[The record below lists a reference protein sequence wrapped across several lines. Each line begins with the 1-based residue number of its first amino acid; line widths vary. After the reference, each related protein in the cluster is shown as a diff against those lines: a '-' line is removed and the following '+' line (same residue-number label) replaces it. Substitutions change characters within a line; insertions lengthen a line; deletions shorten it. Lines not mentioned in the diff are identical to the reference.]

1 MLTIYEKIINNFQ
14 KSYGVQKFTHDTEK
28 RYQSHVTPLK
38 HMLLNNIILRNFR
51 NYVDCE
57 VSFSKPVNLII
68 GGNAQGKT
76 SLLEAIY
83 FLCTAE
89 SHRATRDGELI
100 RHNEM
105 GFYLKGTLG
114 TNNNDMM
121 SLEATKRT
129 RGQFKLKKN
138 GVLQTKRSEW
148 IGQFNAVL
156 FSPESLVLVKGG
168 PAERRRFLDLL
179 ISQIDSIYLKNL
191 QEYRLVLRQRNELLK
206 QIRTTLVD
214 AAQLDAWDKLLI
226 AHGTAIIIKRLEIF
240 YQLKDYAMQN
250 HQKLTGGKE
259 SIALTY
265 CSSLVRSNMS
275 RHNAHSTT
283 DKDTGKLEEPE
294 IGYLQTKTE
303 TEIEKDFDAA
313 LNASRGADLQRGTT
327 LVGPHRDDFLIEL
340 ENASA
345 TPSPDPESENCLKV
359 AGAEETEI
367 DAEQS
372 ESQNPFPI
380 SEIGTFRE
388 GARAYGS
395 QGQQR
400 TIALA
405 LKLAELELIRAI
417 TGQDPIVLLD
427 DVTSELDYKRTE
439 YLLNVLQNLSA
450 QTFITATHAEPLVH
464 HLNQPNVLT
473 VENAQID
480 QASKVILNDE

>member
-1 MLTIYEKIINNFQ
+1 
-14 KSYGVQKFTHDTEK
+14 
-28 RYQSHVTPLK
+28 
-38 HMLLNNIILRNFR
+38 MLLNKIVLRNFR

-57 VSFSKPVNLII
+57 VSFSTPVNLII

-100 RHNEM
+100 RHNEA
-105 GFYLKGTLG
+105 GFYLKGMLG
-114 TNNNDMM
+114 NSRNDVM
-121 SLEATKRT
+121 SLEAMKRA

-138 GVLQTKRSEW
+138 GMLQTKRSEW

-179 ISQIDSIYLKNL
+179 ISQIDSTYLKNL
-191 QEYRLVLRQRNELLK
+191 QKYKLVLRQRNELLK

-214 AAQLDAWDKLLI
+214 AVQLDVWDKLLI

-240 YQLKDYAMQN
+240 HQLKAYAMQN
-250 HQKLTGGKE
+250 HQKLTGGQE
-259 SIALTY
+259 NLALTY
-265 CSSLVRSNMS
+265 CSALMRNNTSM
-275 RHNAHSTT
+275 HNTHNTE
-283 DKDTGKLEEPE
+283 DEDTENSIGESE
-294 IGYLQTKTE
+294 IGFLETKTE
-303 TEIEKDFDAA
+303 TEISKHFNAA

-340 ENASA
+340 ENAFGTS
-345 TPSPDPESENCLKV
+345 SLDSDSENRLE
-359 AGAEETEI
+359 AT
-367 DAEQS
+367 DAEK
-372 ESQNPFPI
+372 EEVDHKDSQIQDPLPK

-405 LKLAELELIRAI
+405 LKLAELELIRAV

-473 VENAQID
+473 VENAQINH
-480 QASKVILNDE
+480 APETNFK

>member
-1 MLTIYEKIINNFQ
+1 
-14 KSYGVQKFTHDTEK
+14 
-28 RYQSHVTPLK
+28 
-38 HMLLNNIILRNFR
+38 MLLNNIVLRNFR

-100 RHNEM
+100 RHNEA
-105 GFYLKGTLG
+105 GFYLRGTLG
-114 TNNNDMM
+114 NSSNDVM
-121 SLEATKRT
+121 SLEAMKRT

-179 ISQIDSIYLKNL
+179 ISQIDSTYLKNL
-191 QEYRLVLRQRNELLK
+191 QKYRLVLRQRNELLK
-206 QIRTTLVD
+206 QIRTTFVD
-214 AAQLDAWDKLLI
+214 AVQLDVWDKLLI
-226 AHGTAIIIKRLEIF
+226 AHGAAIIIKRLEIF
-240 YQLKDYAMQN
+240 HQLKAYAMQN
-250 HQKLTGGKE
+250 HQKLTGEDENTENLIEE
-259 SIALTY
+259 S
-265 CSSLVRSNMS
+265 
-275 RHNAHSTT
+275 
-283 DKDTGKLEEPE
+283 E
-294 IGYLQTKTE
+294 IGFLETKTE
-303 TEIEKDFDAA
+303 TEIAKDFDVA

-340 ENASA
+340 ENA
-345 TPSPDPESENCLKV
+345 E
-359 AGAEETEI
+359 
-367 DAEQS
+367 
-372 ESQNPFPI
+372 
-380 SEIGTFRE
+380 
-388 GARAYGS
+388 ARTYGS

-405 LKLAELELIRAI
+405 LKLAELELIRTV

-473 VENAQID
+473 VENAQINHTPETNF
-480 QASKVILNDE
+480 K

>member
-1 MLTIYEKIINNFQ
+1 
-14 KSYGVQKFTHDTEK
+14 
-28 RYQSHVTPLK
+28 
-38 HMLLNNIILRNFR
+38 MLLNNIVLRNFR

-100 RHNEM
+100 RHNET

-114 TNNNDMM
+114 NSSNDVM
-121 SLEATKRT
+121 SLEVMKRA

-148 IGQFNAVL
+148 IGQFNAVF

-168 PAERRRFLDLL
+168 PSERRRFLDLL
-179 ISQIDSIYLKNL
+179 ISQIDNTYLKNL
-191 QEYRLVLRQRNELLK
+191 QKYKVVLRQRNELLK
-206 QIRTTLVD
+206 QIRTTLAD
-214 AAQLDAWDKLLI
+214 AVQLDVWDKLLV
-226 AHGTAIIIKRLEIF
+226 APGTAIIIKRLEIF
-240 YQLKDYAMQN
+240 HELKVYAMQN

-259 SIALTY
+259 GLALTY
-265 CSSLVRSNMS
+265 CSASVRDNTSM
-275 RHNAHSTT
+275 HNTQNTEDEDAENPIDASE
-283 DKDTGKLEEPE
+283 TGFLE
-294 IGYLQTKTE
+294 TKTE
-303 TEIEKDFDAA
+303 TEIAEHFDAT
-313 LNASRGADLQRGTT
+313 LKASRGADLQRGTT

-340 ENASA
+340 ENAFGISRF
-345 TPSPDPESENCLKV
+345 DPESGNGSETTDTGK
-359 AGAEETEI
+359 EEVDHEKL
-367 DAEQS
+367 
-372 ESQNPFPI
+372 QNPFAE
-380 SEIGTFRE
+380 SEIGAFRE

-405 LKLAELELIRAI
+405 LKLAELELIRAV

-450 QTFITATHAEPLVH
+450 QTFITTTHAEPLVR
-464 HLNQPNVLT
+464 HLNQPNVLR
-473 VENAQID
+473 VENAQ
-480 QASKVILNDE
+480 VIALTT

>member
-1 MLTIYEKIINNFQ
+1 
-14 KSYGVQKFTHDTEK
+14 
-28 RYQSHVTPLK
+28 
-38 HMLLNNIILRNFR
+38 MLLNNIVLRNFR

-100 RHNEM
+100 RHNEA

-114 TNNNDMM
+114 NNNDDVM
-121 SLEATKRT
+121 SLEATKRA
-129 RGQFKLKKN
+129 RGQFKLKKD
-138 GVLQTKRSEW
+138 GVLQVKRSEW

-191 QEYRLVLRQRNELLK
+191 QKYRLVLRQRNELLK
-206 QIRTTLVD
+206 QIRTTLAD
-214 AAQLDAWDKLLI
+214 TSQLDVWDKLLI
-226 AHGTAIIIKRLEIF
+226 AHGTAIIIKRFEIF
-240 YQLKDYAMQN
+240 HQLKVYARQN
-250 HQKLTGGKE
+250 HQQLTGGKE

-265 CSSLVRSNMS
+265 CSASVRSNTS
-275 RHNAHSTT
+275 
-283 DKDTGKLEEPE
+283 DEDTENLADGSE
-294 IGYLQTKTE
+294 IGFFETKTE
-303 TEIEKDFDAA
+303 TEIETNFDAA

-345 TPSPDPESENCLKV
+345 IHSTDSESENGLEV
-359 AGAEETEI
+359 PDTEEVEI
-367 DAEQS
+367 DTEQS
-372 ESQNPFPI
+372 ESQNLLPR

-405 LKLAELELIRAI
+405 LKLAELELIRTV

-450 QTFITATHAEPLVH
+450 QTFITATHAEPLVR

-473 VENAQID
+473 VENAQIN
-480 QASKVILNDE
+480 QVSETNS

>member
-1 MLTIYEKIINNFQ
+1 
-14 KSYGVQKFTHDTEK
+14 
-28 RYQSHVTPLK
+28 
-38 HMLLNNIILRNFR
+38 MLLNNIVLRNFR
-51 NYVDCE
+51 NYIDCE

-100 RHNEM
+100 RHNET

-114 TNNNDMM
+114 NSSNDVM
-121 SLEATKRT
+121 SLEAMKRA
-129 RGQFKLKKN
+129 RGQFQLKKN

-168 PAERRRFLDLL
+168 PSERRRFLDLL
-179 ISQIDSIYLKNL
+179 ISQIDSTYLKNL

-206 QIRTTLVD
+206 QIRTTLAEAV
-214 AAQLDAWDKLLI
+214 QLDVWDKLLV

-240 YQLKDYAMQN
+240 HQLKVYAMQN

-259 SIALTY
+259 SLALTY
-265 CSSLVRSNMS
+265 CSALVRDNTSM
-275 RHNAHSTT
+275 HNTR
-283 DKDTGKLEEPE
+283 DEDTENPIDEPE
-294 IGYLQTKTE
+294 TGFLEAKTE
-303 TEIEKDFDAA
+303 TEIAEHFDAT

-340 ENASA
+340 ENAFRIS
-345 TPSPDPESENCLKV
+345 SFDPENENRSE
-359 AGAEETEI
+359 ATDAEKEEI
-367 DAEQS
+367 DPE
-372 ESQNPFPI
+372 ESQT
-380 SEIGTFRE
+380 ETFRE

-405 LKLAELELIRAI
+405 LKLAELELIRTV

-439 YLLNVLQNLSA
+439 YLLNVLQSLSA
-450 QTFITATHAEPLVH
+450 QTFITATHAEPLVR

-473 VENAQID
+473 VENAQINH
-480 QASKVILNDE
+480 ASDTKV

>member
-1 MLTIYEKIINNFQ
+1 
-14 KSYGVQKFTHDTEK
+14 
-28 RYQSHVTPLK
+28 
-38 HMLLNNIILRNFR
+38 MLLNNIVLRNFR

-100 RHNEM
+100 RHNEA
-105 GFYLKGTLG
+105 GFYLRGTLG
-114 TNNNDMM
+114 NSSNDVM
-121 SLEATKRT
+121 SLEAMKRT

-179 ISQIDSIYLKNL
+179 ISQIDSTYLKNL
-191 QEYRLVLRQRNELLK
+191 QKYRLVLRQRNELLK
-206 QIRTTLVD
+206 QIRTTFVD
-214 AAQLDAWDKLLI
+214 AVQLDVWDKLLI
-226 AHGTAIIIKRLEIF
+226 AHGAAIIIKRLEIF
-240 YQLKDYAMQN
+240 HQLKAYAMQN

-259 SIALTY
+259 NLALTY
-265 CSSLVRSNMS
+265 CSTLVGNNTSMRNT
-275 RHNAHSTT
+275 H
-283 DKDTGKLEEPE
+283 DTEDENTENPIEESE
-294 IGYLQTKTE
+294 IGFLETKTE
-303 TEIEKDFDAA
+303 TEIAKDFDVA

-340 ENASA
+340 ENASG
-345 TPSPDPESENCLKV
+345 TSSLDSESENRLEATD
-359 AGAEETEI
+359 AGKEEI
-367 DAEQS
+367 DPAASQ
-372 ESQNPFPI
+372 SQNPLPK

-388 GARAYGS
+388 EARTYGS

-405 LKLAELELIRAI
+405 LKLAELELIRTV

-473 VENAQID
+473 VENAQINHTPEINF
-480 QASKVILNDE
+480 K

>member
-1 MLTIYEKIINNFQ
+1 
-14 KSYGVQKFTHDTEK
+14 
-28 RYQSHVTPLK
+28 
-38 HMLLNNIILRNFR
+38 MLLNHIVLRNFR
-51 NYVDCE
+51 NYIDCE
-57 VSFSKPVNLII
+57 ISFSKPVNLII

-100 RHNEM
+100 RHNEA
-105 GFYLKGTLG
+105 GFYLRGTLG
-114 TNNNDMM
+114 NSSDDVM
-121 SLEATKRT
+121 SLEATKRA

-156 FSPESLVLVKGG
+156 FSPESLILVKGG

-191 QEYRLVLRQRNELLK
+191 QEYKLVLRQRNELLK
-206 QIRTTLVD
+206 QIRTTLAD
-214 AAQLDAWDKLLI
+214 AVQLDVWDKLLV

-240 YQLKDYAMQN
+240 HELKVYAMQN

-259 SIALTY
+259 SLALTY
-265 CSSLVRSNMS
+265 CAALG
-275 RHNAHSTT
+275 RHNTSMHNTHNT
-283 DKDTGKLEEPE
+283 EDEDTQNPINTSE
-294 IGYLQTKTE
+294 IGFLETKTE
-303 TEIEKDFDAA
+303 AEIAAQFDAT

-340 ENASA
+340 ESA
-345 TPSPDPESENCLKV
+345 LGLGTSNFDLESENCPE
-359 AGAEETEI
+359 AT
-367 DAEQS
+367 DAEKD
-372 ESQNPFPI
+372 EKDEANYI
-380 SEIGTFRE
+380 AKSEIETFRE

-405 LKLAELELIRAI
+405 LKLAELELIRAV

-450 QTFITATHAEPLVH
+450 QTFITATHADPLVQ
-464 HLNQPNVLT
+464 HLKQPNVLT
-473 VENAQID
+473 VEDAQ
-480 QASKVILNDE
+480 VIAPTA

>member
-1 MLTIYEKIINNFQ
+1 
-14 KSYGVQKFTHDTEK
+14 
-28 RYQSHVTPLK
+28 
-38 HMLLNNIILRNFR
+38 MLLNNIVLRNFR
-51 NYVDCE
+51 NYIDCE
-57 VSFSKPVNLII
+57 ISFSKPVNLII

-100 RHNEM
+100 RHNEA
-105 GFYLKGTLG
+105 GFYLRGTLG
-114 TNNNDMM
+114 NSRNDVM
-121 SLEATKRT
+121 SLEATKRA

-191 QEYRLVLRQRNELLK
+191 QEYKLVLRQRNELLK
-206 QIRTTLVD
+206 QIRTTLANAV
-214 AAQLDAWDKLLI
+214 QLDVWDKLLVV
-226 AHGTAIIIKRLEIF
+226 HGTAVIIKRLEIF
-240 YQLKDYAMQN
+240 HELKVYAMQN

-259 SIALTY
+259 SLALTY
-265 CSSLVRSNMS
+265 CSSLLRDNTSMYTT
-275 RHNAHSTT
+275 HNTAG
-283 DKDTGKLEEPE
+283 DADTENPIDASE
-294 IGYLQTKTE
+294 IGFLETKTE
-303 TEIEKDFDAA
+303 AEIAERFDVT

-340 ENASA
+340 ENVPRTSNF
-345 TPSPDPESENCLKV
+345 DPESENCSEVTDAEKV
-359 AGAEETEI
+359 EKEETGSV
-367 DAEQS
+367 AK
-372 ESQNPFPI
+372 
-380 SEIGTFRE
+380 SEIGIFRE

-405 LKLAELELIRAI
+405 LKLAELELIRAV

-450 QTFITATHAEPLVH
+450 QTFITATRAEPLVQ
-464 HLNQPNVLT
+464 HLKQPNVLT
-473 VENAQID
+473 VEDAQINH
-480 QASKVILNDE
+480 ALETILE

>member
-1 MLTIYEKIINNFQ
+1 
-14 KSYGVQKFTHDTEK
+14 
-28 RYQSHVTPLK
+28 
-38 HMLLNNIILRNFR
+38 MLLNNIVLRNFR
-51 NYVDCE
+51 NYIDCE
-57 VSFSKPVNLII
+57 ISFSKPVNLII

-100 RHNEM
+100 RHNEA
-105 GFYLKGTLG
+105 GFYLRGTLG
-114 TNNNDMM
+114 NSSNDVM
-121 SLEATKRT
+121 SLEATKRA

-191 QEYRLVLRQRNELLK
+191 QEYRLILRQRNELLK
-206 QIRTTLVD
+206 QIRTTLAD
-214 AAQLDAWDKLLI
+214 AGQLDVWDKLLV

-240 YQLKDYAMQN
+240 HELKVYAMQN

-259 SIALTY
+259 SLALTY
-265 CSSLVRSNMS
+265 CSASVRNNTSM
-275 RHNAHSTT
+275 HNTHNTEDEDPENPIDES
-283 DKDTGKLEEPE
+283 E
-294 IGYLQTKTE
+294 IGFLETKTE
-303 TEIEKDFDAA
+303 AEIASQFDAT

-340 ENASA
+340 ENAPRTSNFD
-345 TPSPDPESENCLKV
+345 PDSENCPEATDTGK
-359 AGAEETEI
+359 EEAHYIAKPEI
-367 DAEQS
+367 E
-372 ESQNPFPI
+372 
-380 SEIGTFRE
+380 TFRE

-405 LKLAELELIRAI
+405 LKLAELELIRAV

-450 QTFITATHAEPLVH
+450 QTFITATHADPLVQ
-464 HLNQPNVLT
+464 HLKQPNVLT
-473 VENAQID
+473 VEDAQ
-480 QASKVILNDE
+480 VIALPA